1 MNAKLIISD
10 SYMGIFIPRDF
21 SDSVLNFINGKS
33 NLPFTQ
39 NDEIIASFY
48 IFGKDHKVNGEL
60 EITNVKDIARKTM
73 EQVARQ
79 VSIYANNPIS
89 MNQESLRENFNKR
102 SMQILID
109 SNNKIGNKK
118 IDSDITK
125 RIARDPTIL
134 SECYAWHLA
143 YYKQDYFFKLFN
155 PLSGADLPPDLA
167 EQLEG
172 RMLMLGFNVKDSAE
186 LTYDDPIIPFLQWL
200 SKWTK

>member
-1 MNAKLIISD
+1 MQKLIISD

-21 SDSVLNFINGKS
+21 SNRVLNFINGKS

-39 NDEIIASFY
+39 KDEIIASFY

-73 EQVARQ
+73 EQIARQ
-79 VSIYANNPIS
+79 VRIYANNPLS

-109 SNNKIGNKK
+109 SNNKNSNKK
-118 IDSDITK
+118 INFDTTK
-125 RIARDPTIL
+125 RISRDPTIL

-155 PLSGADLPPDLA
+155 PLRGTDLPPDLV

-172 RMLMLGFNVKDSAE
+172 RMLMLGFNVKNSAK

-200 SKWTK
+200 NEWTK

>member
-1 MNAKLIISD
+1 MRKLIISD

-21 SDSVLNFINGKS
+21 SNRVLNFINGKS

-39 NDEIIASFY
+39 REEIIASFY

-79 VSIYANNPIS
+79 VRIYANNPIH

-109 SNNKIGNKK
+109 SNNNNSNKK
-118 IDSDITK
+118 INFDITK
-125 RIARDPTIL
+125 RISRDPTIL

-155 PLSGADLPPDLA
+155 PLRGTDLPSDLA

-172 RMLMLGFNVKDSAE
+172 RMLMLGFNVKNSAK
-186 LTYDDPIIPFLQWL
+186 LTYDDPIVPFLHWL
-200 SKWTK
+200 NEWTK

>member
-1 MNAKLIISD
+1 M
-10 SYMGIFIPRDF
+10 PRDF
-21 SDSVLNFINGKS
+21 PHRVLNFINEKA

-39 NDEIIASFY
+39 KDELIATFY

-79 VSIYANNPIS
+79 VRIYANNPLN
-89 MNQESLRENFNKR
+89 MNQEMLRENFNKR

-109 SNNKIGNKK
+109 SNSKNSNKK
-118 IDSDITK
+118 VNFDITK
-125 RIARDPTIL
+125 RISKDPTIL
-134 SECYAWHLA
+134 SECYTWHLA

-155 PLSGADLPPDLA
+155 PLKGIDLPADLV

-172 RMLMLGFNVKDSAE
+172 RMLLLGFNVKDSTK
-186 LTYDDPIIPFLQWL
+186 LPYDDPIIPFLYWL
-200 SKWTK
+200 KEWAE

>member
-155 PLSGADLPPDLA
+155 PLRSTNLPGDLA

-172 RMLMLGFNVKDSAE
+172 RMLMLGFNVKNSAE

>member
-1 MNAKLIISD
+1 MQKLIISD

-21 SDSVLNFINGKS
+21 SNRVLNFINGKS

-39 NDEIIASFY
+39 KDEIIASFY
-48 IFGKDHKVNGEL
+48 IFGKDHKVNSEL

-73 EQVARQ
+73 EQIARQ
-79 VSIYANNPIS
+79 VRIYANNPIS

-109 SNNKIGNKK
+109 SNNKNSNKK
-118 IDSDITK
+118 INFDTTK
-125 RIARDPTIL
+125 RISRDPTIL

-155 PLSGADLPPDLA
+155 PLRGTDLPPDLV

-172 RMLMLGFNVKDSAE
+172 RMLMLGFNVKNSAK
-186 LTYDDPIIPFLQWL
+186 LTSDDPIIPFLQWL
-200 SKWTK
+200 NEWTK

>member
-1 MNAKLIISD
+1 MRKLIISD

-21 SDSVLNFINGKS
+21 SNRVLNFINGKS

-39 NDEIIASFY
+39 KDEIIASFY
-48 IFGKDHKVNGEL
+48 IFGKEHKVNGEL

-79 VSIYANNPIS
+79 VRIYANNPIR

-109 SNNKIGNKK
+109 STNNNSNKK
-118 IDSDITK
+118 INFDITK
-125 RIARDPTIL
+125 RISRDPTIL

-155 PLSGADLPPDLA
+155 PLRGTDLPSDLA

-172 RMLMLGFNVKDSAE
+172 RMLMLGFNVKNSAK
-186 LTYDDPIIPFLQWL
+186 LTYDDPIVPFLQWL
-200 SKWTK
+200 NEWTK

>member
-1 MNAKLIISD
+1 
-10 SYMGIFIPRDF
+10 MGIFIPRDF
-21 SDSVLNFINGKS
+21 SNRVLDFLNGKT

-39 NDEIIASFY
+39 KDEIIASFY

-73 EQVARQ
+73 EQIARQ
-79 VSIYANNPIS
+79 VRIYANNPLS

-109 SNNKIGNKK
+109 SNNKNSNKK
-118 IDSDITK
+118 INFDTTK
-125 RIARDPTIL
+125 RISRDPTIL

-155 PLSGADLPPDLA
+155 PLRGTDLPPDLV

-172 RMLMLGFNVKDSAE
+172 RMLMLGFNVKNSAK

-200 SKWTK
+200 NEWIK

>member
-1 MNAKLIISD
+1 
-10 SYMGIFIPRDF
+10 MGIFIPRDF
-21 SDSVLNFINGKS
+21 SNRVLDFLNGKT

-39 NDEIIASFY
+39 KDEIIASFY

-73 EQVARQ
+73 EQIARQ
-79 VSIYANNPIS
+79 VRIYANNPLS

-109 SNNKIGNKK
+109 SNNKNSNKK
-118 IDSDITK
+118 INFDTTK
-125 RIARDPTIL
+125 RISRDPTIL

-155 PLSGADLPPDLA
+155 PLRGTDLPPDLA

-172 RMLMLGFNVKDSAE
+172 RMLMLGFNVKNSE
-186 LTYDDPIIPFLQWL
+186 KLTYDDPIIPFLQWL
-200 SKWTK
+200 SEWTK

>member
-1 MNAKLIISD
+1 MRKLIISD

-21 SDSVLNFINGKS
+21 SNRVLNFINGKS

-39 NDEIIASFY
+39 KDEIIASFY

-79 VSIYANNPIS
+79 VRIYANNPIR

-109 SNNKIGNKK
+109 STNNNSNKK
-118 IDSDITK
+118 INFDITK
-125 RIARDPTIL
+125 RISRDPTIL

-155 PLSGADLPPDLA
+155 PLRGTDLPSDLA

-172 RMLMLGFNVKDSAE
+172 RMLMLGFNVKNSAK
-186 LTYDDPIIPFLQWL
+186 LTYGDPIIPFLQWL
-200 SKWTK
+200 NEWTK

>member
-1 MNAKLIISD
+1 
-10 SYMGIFIPRDF
+10 MGIFIPRDF
-21 SDSVLNFINGKS
+21 SNRVLNFINGKS

-39 NDEIIASFY
+39 KDEIIASFY

-79 VSIYANNPIS
+79 VRIYANNPLS

-109 SNNKIGNKK
+109 SNNKNSNKK
-118 IDSDITK
+118 INFDTTK
-125 RIARDPTIL
+125 RISRDPTIL

-155 PLSGADLPPDLA
+155 PLRGTDLPPDLA

-172 RMLMLGFNVKDSAE
+172 RMLMLGFNVKNSAK

-200 SKWTK
+200 NEWTK